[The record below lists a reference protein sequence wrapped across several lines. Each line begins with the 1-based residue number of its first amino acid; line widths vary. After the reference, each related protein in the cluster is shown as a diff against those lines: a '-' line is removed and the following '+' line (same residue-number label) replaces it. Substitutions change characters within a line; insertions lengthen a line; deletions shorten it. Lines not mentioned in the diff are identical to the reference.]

1 MYQLTKINGNLAIDW
16 WIRESVS
23 ESSEQHYMVL
33 LLHKKESIVKLV
45 LAFVSIQVNRDS
57 KMDSVIGSFVA
68 DS

>member
-1 MYQLTKINGNLAIDW
+1 
-16 WIRESVS
+16 
-23 ESSEQHYMVL
+23 MVH
-33 LLHKKESIVKLV
+33 LLHKKESIIKLV